1 MKLLAVKSL
10 KYNTRRLLPGDE
22 FEVEKPRDARLL
34 LATRRVR
41 KVEAA
46 PVAPP
51 VEPLVPAPT
60 PVPPPVVEAAAP
72 APEDL
77 SAVRAEY
84 EATVGRKPFH
94 GWNAETLREKI
105 AAHKAD
111 DQS

>member
-34 LATRRVR
+34 LATKRVR

-46 PVAPP
+46 PSVD
-51 VEPLVPAPT
+51 LPT
-60 PVPPPVVEAAAP
+60 PVPTPVVEAATP

-77 SAVRAEY
+77 AAIRAEY
-84 EATVGRKPFH
+84 EAAVGRKPFH

>member
-10 KYNTRRLLPGDE
+10 KCNTRRLLPGDE

-34 LATRRVR
+34 LATKRVR

-46 PVAPP
+46 R
-51 VEPLVPAPT
+51 VEPPAPALT
-60 PVPPPVVEAAAP
+60 PVSAPVVEVAAP

-77 SAVRAEY
+77 AAIRAEY
-84 EATVGRKPFH
+84 EAAVGRKPFH

-111 DQS
+111 AQS